1 MPDNESQLR
10 NRMAAMLA
18 ILKTPKIA
26 LARPAVNLFLMR
38 YMGKFPLQRVGGNI
52 ILHSHL
58 PPVNSKAFARFVNEQ
73 LVGKSTGPS
82 HAQIGL
88 TNACPQHCSC
98 CYSQRRTGRAMDTE
112 TIVKAIRDLKRLG
125 VFWLGFTGG
134 EPLLNRDIV
143 RIIASVGDDCAVK
156 LFTTGCGLTKELAAG
171 LQKAG
176 LYSVS
181 VSLDHQD
188 EAVHD
193 MGRGYQGAYRAARRA
208 IDTFL
213 DLGSVHVGVSAV
225 LTRDMINTSRAEDF
239 LGFLEGLGIH
249 EAWLSEAKPS
259 APTSWDKEAVITERE
274 RLKLVKLQDRYN
286 REGKMTVNYLGHFE
300 GREHFGCN
308 AGRKMVYVDAFGEVG
323 PCVFTPMTFGN
334 LRERPLAEIVREM
347 RESFPPGDSCFI
359 NDNFEL
365 LKKYHQGRMPLGR
378 EETLALLKEARFGP
392 PARFFQL
399 HDQGNRGR
407 RAK

>member
-1 MPDNESQLR
+1 
-10 NRMAAMLA
+10 MLA
-18 ILKTPKIA
+18 ILKTPRIA
-26 LARPAVNLFLMR
+26 LVRPSVNLFLMR
-38 YMGKFPLQRVGGNI
+38 YMGKFRLKRVGGNL

-73 LVGKSTGPS
+73 LVGRSAGPS

-88 TNACPQHCSC
+88 TSACPQHCGC
-98 CYSQRRTGRAMDTE
+98 CYSRRRAGQPVDTE
-112 TIVKAIRDLKRLG
+112 TIIKAIRDLKRLG

-143 RIIASVGDDCAVK
+143 RITGSAGDDCAIK
-156 LFTTGCGLTKELAAG
+156 LFTTGCGLTRELAAG
-171 LQKAG
+171 LQRAG

-181 VSLDHQD
+181 VSLDHPE

-193 MGRGYQGAYRAARRA
+193 QGRGYPGAYRAARRA

-213 DLGSVHVGVSAV
+213 DLGTVHVAVSTV
-225 LTRDMINTSRAEDF
+225 LTREMINSSQAEDF

-249 EAWLSEAKPS
+249 EAWLSEVKPS
-259 APTSWDKEAVITERE
+259 VPACWNREAVITEAE
-274 RLKLVKLQDRYN
+274 RLKLVDLQDRHN
-286 REGKMTVNYLGHFE
+286 QKGKMTVNYLGHFE

-308 AGRKMVYVDAFGEVG
+308 AGSKMVYVDASGEVG

-347 RESFPPGDSCFI
+347 RKRFPSGDSCFI
-359 NDNFEL
+359 NDNYEL
-365 LKKYHQGRMPLGR
+365 LKRHHRGRMPLGR
-378 EETLALLKEARFGP
+378 EETLAILKEARFGP
-392 PARFFQL
+392 PAGFFQL
-399 HDQGNRGR
+399 HGKGDRGR
-407 RAK
+407 RAR